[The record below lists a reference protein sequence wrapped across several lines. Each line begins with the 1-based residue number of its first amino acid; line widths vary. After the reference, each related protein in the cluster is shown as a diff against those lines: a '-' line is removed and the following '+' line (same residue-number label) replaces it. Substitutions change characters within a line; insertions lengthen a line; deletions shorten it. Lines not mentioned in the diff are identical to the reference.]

1 MAVHNSFSKM
11 VVSDVNREIMNTA
24 REFPKNK
31 TGYFFTISRY
41 LLGSK
46 GFRSIFLYRLFNI
59 KFQNLSS
66 LYSILRMISFS
77 IEIPCT
83 TQIDEGFFIGHAEGL
98 LINPNCTIGKNFTI
112 YQGVTLGGNIG
123 KIRDGRVAPLI
134 GDNVF
139 IGPGAKVL
147 GPVTVGD
154 NSMIGANA
162 VVMKDIPKDSLAVGI
177 PSKIVRTI
185 EEPYIEI
192 EKRFKQYLEKQ

>member
-11 VVSDVNREIMNTA
+11 IISDVNREIMNTA

-31 TGYFFTISRY
+31 PGYFFIIFRY

-66 LYSILRMISFS
+66 LYTILRMLSFS
-77 IEIPCT
+77 IEIPST
-83 TQIDEGFFIGHAEGL
+83 THIDEGFFIGHAEGL
-98 LINPNCTIGKNFTI
+98 LINPNCRIGNNFTI
-112 YQGVTLGGNIG
+112 YQGVTLGGNMG

-139 IGPGAKVL
+139 VGPGAKVL

-177 PSKIVRTI
+177 PSKIVKKI
-185 EEPYIEI
+185 DEPYIEI
-192 EKRFKQYLEKQ
+192 EKRFRQYLEKQ

>member
-11 VVSDVNREIMNTA
+11 VISDVNREIMNTA
-24 REFPKNK
+24 RKFPKNK
-31 TGYFFTISRY
+31 PGYFFIIFRY

-83 TQIDEGFFIGHAEGL
+83 AQIDEGFFIGHAEGL
-98 LINPNCTIGKNFTI
+98 LINPNCRIGKNFTI

-139 IGPGAKVL
+139 VGPGAKVL

-177 PSKIVRTI
+177 PSKIVKKI
-185 EEPYIEI
+185 DEPYIEI

>member
-11 VVSDVNREIMNTA
+11 VISDVNREIMNTA
-24 REFPKNK
+24 RKFPKNK
-31 TGYFFTISRY
+31 PGYFFIIFRY

-98 LINPNCTIGKNFTI
+98 LINPNCRIGKNFTI

-139 IGPGAKVL
+139 VGPGAKVL

-177 PSKIVRTI
+177 PSKIVKKI
-185 EEPYIEI
+185 DEPYIEI